1 MHELWFIFLEM
12 THTAVLKWKSGHQN
26 HFLDV
31 LKQSLPTINKCLFWF
46 WVNRSCRAG
55 RWSHLWLPSRRTCR
69 SQAGGCYLSAQLT
82 LGKPQH
88 WLPQHKQFVESNRKL
103 HEVVTLSVHF
113 PGISL
118 YICENEKRNG
128 RCADAEVFAAG
139 LRAAWECTHLL
150 SAPSS

>member
-1 MHELWFIFLEM
+1 MK
-12 THTAVLKWKSGHQN
+12 VRSSK
-26 HFLDV
+26 
-31 LKQSLPTINKCLFWF
+31 SLPGCAKTITADYQQVSFFGFELI
-46 WVNRSCRAG
+46 VVAG
-55 RWSHLWLPSRRTCR
+55 RADEAICDCQTCR

-139 LRAAWECTHLL
+139 LRAA
-150 SAPSS
+150 